1 MKSSLDGSS
10 PLSPDKRLQAMLAVE
25 AALASSLQKSGI
37 ISREQAAAISEACES
52 KSFNAIP
59 LNQAG
64 AIAGTPVIPL
74 VKEIVSRTKAKSGGA
89 ASYIHYGATSQDIL
103 DTATV
108 LQLKEAVSQIGRQLQ
123 RIESAFS
130 SLAKEHVNTVVL
142 GRTLLQPG
150 PPVSFGLKVAA
161 WKAAITRGRQR
172 LEAAANGGLVVQFGG
187 AVGNLSS
194 LDDKGMQIA
203 QFLAA
208 ELDLELPDA
217 PWHTHRD
224 RMAELASATGILI
237 GSMGK
242 IARDISLHGQGEVGE
257 LHEAA
262 PTDEGSSSAMP
273 HKRNPVSCMHV
284 LVASN
289 QAPALVSSLL
299 SAMPQEHERGLGGW
313 QSEWPTLQT
322 LFAAAM
328 SASAAMAE
336 LSERLEVDTAKM
348 KSNLQSTREVV
359 FSERLATSLIPQLG
373 RLEAQELVSDLVA
386 KSNAHGKRLSELAA
400 EDATIQSTLNAAGL
414 EAVFS
419 IELSLGSSEEL
430 TNRLLQT

>member
-1 MKSSLDGSS
+1 M
-10 PLSPDKRLQAMLAVE
+10 
-25 AALASSLQKSGI
+25 
-37 ISREQAAAISEACES
+37 
-52 KSFNAIP
+52 
-59 LNQAG
+59 
-64 AIAGTPVIPL
+64 
-74 VKEIVSRTKAKSGGA
+74 
-89 ASYIHYGATSQDIL
+89 
-103 DTATV
+103 
-108 LQLKEAVSQIGRQLQ
+108 
-123 RIESAFS
+123 
-130 SLAKEHVNTVVL
+130 
-142 GRTLLQPG
+142 
-150 PPVSFGLKVAA
+150 
-161 WKAAITRGRQR
+161 
-172 LEAAANGGLVVQFGG
+172 EAAANGGLVVQFGG